1 MMPIA
6 TIQAPDG
13 KTLKIEVPDGA
24 TQDQILEFVS
34 SNYKPETPQPEAP
47 KRTGPMRWAEANR
60 EAIKNLPES
69 AFNVVKNTA
78 GAVLHPIDTAQ
89 TALNMGNAALQ
100 RVLPESVNQ
109 VMHKVAEYVPGSN
122 ATAEES
128 PKSDKNLQGAMDFYK
143 NRYGSLEGFKEA
155 WSKDP
160 AGIMAD
166 ASTVLSLGG
175 SAASKI
181 PQIAKAGERVSD
193 LARMVDPMS
202 VASKAGGAFGGVL
215 GNRLADVVGMTT
227 GAGSAAVKK
236 AFEAGKVG
244 GDKAEAFVRNLRG
257 DADISDV
264 VGDAQSA
271 LESMRKA
278 RSVRYQQ
285 GMNGIRADQ
294 TVLDFAPVEDAMIQA
309 LDVSNYKGK
318 AINRSAAGVQQK
330 ISDILKEWGESDPAE
345 FHTAEGFD
353 ALKRTIGDV
362 RDSTEARTPSRV
374 VADRVYNAVKGQIVE
389 QAPEYAGV
397 MKDYENASRLTKEIE
412 RALSLGEKASADTAV
427 RKLQSLTRNNV
438 STNYGNRMKLA
449 DELEQ
454 SGSPNLM
461 TKLSGQAL
469 NSWTPRGLQGATG
482 GGATLY
488 GMATGNPSVIAAL
501 PFTSPRLMG
510 EASHLVGKAA
520 QGYDELK
527 PYLDSLDSRQLANYL
542 YQMDQPKKEAQ

>member
-1 MMPIA
+1 MPIA

-13 KTLKIEVPDGA
+13 KTLKIQVPDGA
-24 TQDQILEFVS
+24 THDQILEFVS
-34 SNYKPETPQPEAP
+34 SNYKPEAPQPEAP
-47 KRTGPMRWAEANR
+47 KRTGPMRWAEANQN
-60 EAIKNLPES
+60 AIKNLPES
-69 AFNVVKNTA
+69 TFNVVKNTA
-78 GAVLHPIDTAQ
+78 DAVLHPIDTAQ

-128 PKSDKNLQGAMDFYK
+128 PKSDKNLQAAMDFYK

-160 AGIMAD
+160 AGILAD

-202 VASKAGGAFGGVL
+202 VASKAGGAFGGFV

-227 GAGSAAVKK
+227 GAGSTAIKK

-264 VGDAQSA
+264 VGDAQGA
-271 LESMRKA
+271 LANMRKA
-278 RSVRYQQ
+278 RGARYRE
-285 GMNGIRADQ
+285 GMEGIKADQ
-294 TVLDFAPVEDAMIQA
+294 SVLSYEPIVNATLDA
-309 LDVSNYKGK
+309 LDVSNFHGK
-318 AINRSAAGVQQK
+318 SINRSAAGVQQK
-330 ISDILKEWGESDPAE
+330 IGELIDEWGHSDPAT

-353 ALKRTIGDV
+353 ALKQTIGDI

-374 VADRVYNAVKGQIVE
+374 VADRVYNAVKNQIVQ
-389 QAPEYAGV
+389 QAPDYANV
-397 MKDYENASRLTKEIE
+397 MKDYESASRLTKEIE

-482 GGATLY
+482 GATTLY
-488 GMATGNPSVIAAL
+488 GMATGNPSVVAAL

-510 EASHLVGKAA
+510 EGAYLTGKAA
-520 QGYDELK
+520 RGYDELK
-527 PYLDSLDSRQLANYL
+527 PYLDRLDSRQLANYL

>member
-1 MMPIA
+1 MPIA

-13 KTLKIEVPDGA
+13 KTLKIQVPDGA
-24 TQDQILEFVS
+24 THDQILEFVS
-34 SNYKPETPQPEAP
+34 SNYKPEAPQPEAP
-47 KRTGPMRWAEANR
+47 KRTGPMRWAEANQN
-60 EAIKNLPES
+60 AIKNLPES
-69 AFNVVKNTA
+69 TFNVVKNTA
-78 GAVLHPIDTAQ
+78 DAVLHPIDTAQ

-128 PKSDKNLQGAMDFYK
+128 PKSDKNLQAAMDFYK

-160 AGIMAD
+160 AGILAD

-202 VASKAGGAFGGVL
+202 VASKAGGAFGGFV

-264 VGDAQSA
+264 VGDAKTA
-271 LESMRKA
+271 LKNMRKTRGDA
-278 RSVRYQQ
+278 YRQ
-285 GMNGIRADQ
+285 GMTGITSDK
-294 TVLDFAPVEDAMIQA
+294 TILDYSPINQA
-309 LDVSNYKGK
+309 LAGIADSGTFKGQVIK
-318 AINRSAAGVQQK
+318 PSTTQVIGDLQESIDG
-330 ISDILKEWGESDPAE
+330 WGNLNPAE
-345 FHTAEGFD
+345 FHTPEGLD
-353 ALKRTIGDV
+353 ALKQKIADIRET
-362 RDSTEARTPSRV
+362 TAPNTNARRV
-374 VADRVYNAVKGQIVE
+374 TDNVYNAVKNEIVK
-389 QAPEYAGV
+389 QAPEYANV
-397 MKDYENASRLTKEIE
+397 MKDYESASRLTKEIE

-482 GGATLY
+482 GATTIY

-510 EASHLVGKAA
+510 EGAYLTGKAA
-520 QGYDELK
+520 RGYDELK
-527 PYLDSLDSRQLANYL
+527 PYLDRLDSRQLANYL